1 MIKKSLLDLLKE
13 KSDNMFTI
21 SGVNG
26 LLDLLDKFSHQI
38 EEQEETIHE
47 LQSVLKFRTNENKEL
62 YKENNRLK
70 EVIKIK
76 DDARI
81 ELVEENK
88 KLKKCLTIADNDL
101 KQAQNEIKLLNNQI
115 DRHINAVNDLTD
127 IVEDLKNK
135 NNMLCRNIAYLCE
148 ENTRL
153 RHELNEEKNH
163 DSNY

>member
-1 MIKKSLLDLLKE
+1 MNKKSLLELLKE

-38 EEQEETIHE
+38 EDCEETIHE
-47 LQSVLKFRTNENKEL
+47 LQTALKFRTNENKEL

-88 KLKKCLTIADNDL
+88 KLKRCLTIADNDY
-101 KQAQNEIKLLNNQI
+101 KKCYA
-115 DRHINAVNDLTD
+115 
-127 IVEDLKNK
+127 KNIS
-135 NNMLCRNIAYLCE
+135 LAE
-148 ENTRL
+148 ENNIL
-153 RHELNEEKNH
+153 RGLINEN
-163 DSNY
+163 NAIY

>member
-1 MIKKSLLDLLKE
+1 MEDILFDLYYSSVHRNEELE
-13 KSDNMFTI
+13 DTI
-21 SGVNG
+21 E
-26 LLDLLDKFSHQI
+26 D
-38 EEQEETIHE
+38 QEETIHE
-47 LQSVLKFRTNENKEL
+47 LQSVLKFRNNENKEL

-88 KLKKCLTIADNDL
+88 KLKKCLTIADNDY
-101 KQAQNEIKLLNNQI
+101 KKCY
-115 DRHINAVNDLTD
+115 AVNDLTD
-127 IVEDLKNK
+127 IVDELKNK